1 MASADTKDANGE
13 DKLAYSLRRES
24 GLASSY
30 LYLFQE
36 FWCPGIAIEGVK
48 GFQKYFQAKDNDVV
62 VASFPK
68 TGTTW
73 LIALTFAIVNR
84 QYFSTENHPLLTSNP
99 HTLVPCLEFKIFC
112 DDIHDPV
119 LHLSNMLEPRL
130 FSTHTPFTALPKSI
144 TESNA
149 KIVYICRNPFDTFIS
164 AWTYFNKIRSMS
176 LPALELEEAFE
187 MYCNGIVSF
196 GPWWSHMLGYW
207 KESMARPNKVLFL
220 KYEDLKENVNFYVK
234 NIAEF
239 LGCPFTAEE
248 ERVGEI
254 ESIIKL
260 CSFEKM
266 KELEVNI
273 SGKLDKFIDNK
284 FFFRKGEIGDWV
296 NYFSPSMVNKLSKII
311 EEKLCGSGLSFK
323 ICS

>member
-1 MASADTKDANGE
+1 MASADTKHANGE
-13 DKLAYSLRRES
+13 ENLVYSLRREG

-149 KIVYICRNPFDTFIS
+149 KIIYICRNPFDTFIS
-164 AWTYFNKIRSMS
+164 SWIYFNKIR

-248 ERVGEI
+248 ESVGEI
-254 ESIIKL
+254 ESITKL